1 VHGRYILGL
10 FWKRKGFT
18 VVAYLRVKKL
28 KLKSIAYSTFIN
40 SELKWLIV
48 IVTLL
53 KEESPISFTGSM
65 EIMNLFNT
73 AIQYIIQGNK
83 ENTETLKS
91 GKPIP

>member
-10 FWKRKGFT
+10 FWKRRGFT
-18 VVAYLRVKKL
+18 AVAYLRVKKL

-53 KEESPISFTGSM
+53 KEDSPILQLPDKFH
-65 EIMNLFNT
+65 
-73 AIQYIIQGNK
+73 
-83 ENTETLKS
+83 
-91 GKPIP
+91 

>member
-10 FWKRKGFT
+10 FWKRRGFT
-18 VVAYLRVKKL
+18 VVAYLRAKKL

-53 KEESPISFTGSM
+53 KEDSPILQLPDKFH
-65 EIMNLFNT
+65 
-73 AIQYIIQGNK
+73 
-83 ENTETLKS
+83 
-91 GKPIP
+91 